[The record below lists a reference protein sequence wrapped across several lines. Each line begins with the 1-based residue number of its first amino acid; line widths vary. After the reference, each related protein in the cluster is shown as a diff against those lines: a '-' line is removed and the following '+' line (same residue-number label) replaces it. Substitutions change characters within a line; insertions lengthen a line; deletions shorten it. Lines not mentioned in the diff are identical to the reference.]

1 MQRDR
6 KVLLGLHTLPRKMVN
21 SQGVSTD
28 FQHAIEN
35 FQNKIARLQQKYFR
49 TPCCLIASSH
59 KAKKDVRLLVI
70 LNSVLNSSKLSPSR
84 KFTLIIARSIDRVGS

>member
-35 FQNKIARLQQKYFR
+35 FQNKIATKPHIF
-49 TPCCLIASSH
+49 PDAM
-59 KAKKDVRLLVI
+59 
-70 LNSVLNSSKLSPSR
+70 LSDR
-84 KFTLIIARSIDRVGS
+84 KQS